1 MALKGGKVAGATA
14 CTKGLTWAGSSWLPS
29 SANFMQ
35 LPFRGSFGP
44 QNQAASSMIHERG
57 ETVVAS
63 KQGCTKTGI
72 MSLMVGSYCAA
83 SAITRHRKGAPLSAV
98 ACKAL
103 PTPSAAV
110 EKSPAAP
117 AADTLAVAAQGPT
130 QMYQTSLPPPPRRDF
145 DPSFETGVTEP
156 LGYFDPLGF
165 CKVGDYA
172 GFHNLRCAE
181 IKHGRVAMLAAV
193 GTVFAHYV
201 KFPGFEK
208 TPAGLGALSDPA
220 IVFAFIFLFPLAG
233 FLEIIYWKD
242 DINKEPGN
250 FGDPA
255 NWASV
260 LNAEVRDPR
269 YGMRNR
275 EINNGRMAMISIIG
289 ILVAELATGKDGM
302 QQFGLP

>member
-1 MALKGGKVAGATA
+1 MKGRKVAGATA
-14 CTKGLTWAGSSWLPS
+14 CAIGITWTGFAGLPS
-29 SANFMQ
+29 PANFMQ
-35 LPFRGSFGP
+35 LPIRGSFSP
-44 QNQAASSMIHERG
+44 RNQAASSMMHESV
-57 ETVVAS
+57 ETIVAS
-63 KQGCTKTGI
+63 EQGCTMTSI
-72 MSLMVGSYCAA
+72 ISLMVGSYCAA
-83 SAITRHRKGAPLSAV
+83 SAITARRRGAPLSAV

-110 EKSPAAP
+110 EKTPAAP
-117 AADTLAVAAQGPT
+117 AADTLAVAAELPPQL
-130 QMYQTSLPPPPRRDF
+130 YQTSLPPPPRRDF
-145 DPSFETGVTEP
+145 DPSYEMGVTEP

-172 GFHNLRCAE
+172 GFHKLRCAE

-208 TPAGLGALSDPA
+208 TPAGLGALSQPA
-220 IVFAFIFLFPLAG
+220 IVIGFFLLFPLAG

-255 NWASV
+255 NWASF
-260 LNAEVRDPR
+260 LGDSIRDPR
-269 YGMRNR
+269 YGMRNK
-275 EINNGRMAMISIIG
+275 EINNGRMAMISMTG
-289 ILVAELATGKDGM
+289 ILLAELATGKDGI

>member
-1 MALKGGKVAGATA
+1 MKGGKVAGTTA
-14 CTKGLTWAGSSWLPS
+14 CAIGITWTGSAWLWSPT
-29 SANFMQ
+29 NFMQ
-35 LPFRGSFGP
+35 QPLGGGLGP
-44 QNQAASSMIHERG
+44 RNQAASSMMHESV
-57 ETVVAS
+57 ETTVAS
-63 KQGCTKTGI
+63 EQGCTATSI

-83 SAITRHRKGAPLSAV
+83 SAITARRRGAPLSAV

-103 PTPSAAV
+103 PTPSATV
-110 EKSPAAP
+110 EKTPAAP
-117 AADTLAVAAQGPT
+117 AADTLVVAAELPQ
-130 QMYQTSLPPPPRRDF
+130 QMYQASLPPPPRRDF
-145 DPSFETGVTEP
+145 DPSYEMGVTAP

-172 GFHNLRCAE
+172 GFHKLRCAE

-193 GTVFAHYV
+193 GTVFTHYI

-208 TPAGLGALSDPA
+208 TPAGWGALTQPA
-220 IVFAFIFLFPLAG
+220 SFIGFLLVLALAG
-233 FLEIIYWKD
+233 FLEKNYWKD

-255 NWASV
+255 NWASF
-260 LNAEVRDPR
+260 LDASVRDPR
-269 YGMRNR
+269 YGMRNK
-275 EINNGRMAMISIIG
+275 EINNGRMAMISMTG